1 MRQKGLR
8 KIPDSSRQQLAEIL
22 KEHKVCGFVV
32 SWPIQKDTGL
42 MGASCGRTLF
52 AIEELLQSQQETIPE
67 QQQQHQQRPMFTPS
81 RPICLWD
88 TADAADPAADAFG
101 RSSVYARTSNK
112 TEHRASEEQYHQD
125 ESIVAVQVWEDFV
138 QTNWPEIYQQQQQQQ
153 QQLKQQQEQE
163 QEQEQEK
170 EQEQEQSEKF
180 DHEDDREWDDDES
193 ASSSEQWQTMM
204 VA

>member
-1 MRQKGLR
+1 
-8 KIPDSSRQQLAEIL
+8 
-22 KEHKVCGFVV
+22 
-32 SWPIQKDTGL
+32 
-42 MGASCGRTLF
+42 
-52 AIEELLQSQQETIPE
+52 
-67 QQQQHQQRPMFTPS
+67 MFTPS

-88 TADAADPAADAFG
+88 TADAVDAAAAVDAFG

-125 ESIVAVQVWEDFV
+125 ESIAVVKVWEDFV

-153 QQLKQQQEQE
+153 LEQQQ
-163 QEQEQEK
+163 

-180 DHEDDREWDDDES
+180 DHNDDQEWDDDES
-193 ASSSEQWQTMM
+193 ASSRQWQTMM